1 MRGRYWNNKPKV
13 HREPRNLM
21 KVGERYGKLI
31 VVAPAGST
39 PSRIKLWQCDCDCGG
54 AKVVRTDHLR
64 TGHTVS
70 CGCAQRGAEG
80 AEGANMTLIEITA
93 QQIAWERAREKPN
106 KQDLI
111 DAEALVKRIQ
121 EKRKLLGLQ
130 FIADVDDL
138 IKSPD

>member
-1 MRGRYWNNKPKV
+1 
-13 HREPRNLM
+13 M
-21 KVGERYGKLI
+21 KLGERYGKL
-31 VVAPAGST
+31 VVTEPAGST
-39 PSRIKLWQCDCDCGG
+39 PSRIKLWLCQCDCGN

-70 CGCAQRGAEG
+70 CGCARHCNAE
-80 AEGANMTLIEITA
+80 ANMTLIEITA

-106 KQDLI
+106 KQDLV

-121 EKRKLLGLQ
+121 EKRKLLGLH

-138 IKSPD
+138 IKSPE